1 VVYQVTIDV
10 DKCEGCGECVDNC
23 PASVLEMEGDKAAV
37 VNADDCLG
45 CETCVSVCP
54 NEAVTVE
61 EV

>member
-1 VVYQVTIDV
+1 MVYQVTIDV